1 MKIEVITSFSKKY
14 YEHIGKY
21 SISTWLKYWPKD
33 IKMRCYVEECRLE
46 ETKRIMQIPLSS
58 LDSEFHGFMN
68 DNRWKP
74 RIKTFAKKGYSWVDA
89 VENSA
94 ADWLIWLDA
103 DLMTK
108 QPITYEILEKYC
120 HPKTLAS
127 FMGVWY
133 EDKKVEG
140 VGIVPLEKPLFG
152 SETCIYFFNLKHPE
166 AKNFARRYKE
176 YYTKGITENLRRFID
191 TDVWGAC
198 VIEFEEKGVR
208 FNNFNPGN
216 YKTPLPRTELHPY
229 LQHLKA
235 GLKDVDDLE
244 SLLREMIGDM
254 VDKPVLSVYDGE
266 EVQ

>member
-1 MKIEVITSFSKKY
+1 MKINVVTSFSKEY

-21 SISTWLKYWPKD
+21 SISTWLKNWPED
-33 IKMRCYVEECRLE
+33 IKMLCYVEGCHLE
-46 ETKRIMQIPLSS
+46 SNPRIEQIPISS
-58 LDSEFHGFMN
+58 LDAEYHNFMN
-68 DNRWKP
+68 DDKWKP

-89 VENSA
+89 VERSD

-108 QPITYEILEKYC
+108 KTITYDILREYC
-120 HPKTLAS
+120 NDKLLAS
-127 FMGVWY
+127 YMGVWY

-140 VGIVPLEKPLFG
+140 VGIVPLEKPLLG
-152 SETCIYFFNLKHPE
+152 SETCVYFFNLRHPE

-176 YYTKGITENLRRFID
+176 YYTKNITENLRRFID

-198 VIEFEEKGVR
+198 VGEFEKKGVK

-216 YKTPLPRTELHPY
+216 YRTPLPRTDLHPY

-244 SLLREMIGDM
+244 SLLEEMIGDM
-254 VDKPVLSVYDGE
+254 VRKPTPKIYEGE
-266 EVQ
+266 FQ